1 MYKWCWFILSWC
13 LSCRPCHH
21 IHRRG
26 VLDGLWMSE
35 WMGVISCFD
44 YILLS
49 PSRISSTAFRPIFS
63 MYSLYNHTY
72 IQPYIHRRS
81 LCQNAHIHIMTA
93 QVCLALYS
101 LLYCIYP
108 AEAAKIRALMRQPPS
123 DEETEKTPLLDDKKE
138 WSYSMLIVSCNN
150 KCQILVSRALLIVN

>member
-1 MYKWCWFILSWC
+1 MVLIYTIVVSVVQAMPSYPSPWCAGRF
-13 LSCRPCHH
+13 
-21 IHRRG
+21 
-26 VLDGLWMSE
+26 VDE
-35 WMGVISCFD
+35 WMNGCDQLFWLYFVITVKNQQHCIPSHFFHVFTLQP
-44 YILLS
+44 YI
-49 PSRISSTAFRPIFS
+49 
-63 MYSLYNHTY
+63 HTT
-72 IQPYIHRRS
+72 IHTYIHRRS